1 MHSSRQLIHDD
12 LVKRLPYL
20 VKKIGGE
27 LAGQDEYQ
35 FVLGIS
41 RTEANELLK
50 KIVNALPMSIIN
62 TVDHHELNAIK
73 NFILKEFILFQC
85 QENIHEQYY
94 PQLFS
99 NFILVTNQE
108 LLIQQ
113 HKAESSN
120 EL

>member
-1 MHSSRQLIHDD
+1 MYVSRRMIYEDMA
-12 LVKRLPYL
+12 KRLSYM
-20 VKKIGGE
+20 VKMISE
-27 LAGQDEYQ
+27 SAGQDECQY
-35 FVLGIS
+35 VLGIS

-62 TVDHHELNAIK
+62 TIDQHELNAIK

-85 QENIHEQYY
+85 QESVQEQHY

-99 NFILVTNQE
+99 NFILVTIQE

-113 HKAESSN
+113 NKVDSSN